1 MKKRVKIAIKQFC
14 DKTKDIRN
22 GKYKQNIKGE
32 IKKR

>member
-1 MKKRVKIAIKQFC
+1 MKKRVRIAIKEFC

-22 GKYKQNIKGE
+22 GKYKQTENKE

>member
-1 MKKRVKIAIKQFC
+1 MKRSVRIAIKQFC

-22 GKYKQNIKGE
+22 GKYKQVENKD